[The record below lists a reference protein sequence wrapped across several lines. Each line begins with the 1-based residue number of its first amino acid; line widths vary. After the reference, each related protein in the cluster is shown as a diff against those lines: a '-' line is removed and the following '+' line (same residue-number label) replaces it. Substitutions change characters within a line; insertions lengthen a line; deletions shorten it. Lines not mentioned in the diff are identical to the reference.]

1 MESPHRRQLAQGFA
15 CFTLK
20 YVATLPP
27 GSDPELRSG
36 RLNAGLQVDFHTR
49 NGVSGI
55 SMPVYYLISTPGT
68 EFRDTGP
75 LKHDTHDMKKFL
87 FPSLF
92 LALLAVTAC
101 EDKDTSAPASDL
113 TITFK
118 ALYDGKP
125 LEKYKLYDYAS
136 YQVDFSRFNTFM
148 TNITLLNGSQEVKL
162 SDIEW
167 VDFTPDSAPTDTAV
181 DVSIVLKNVP
191 DAEYTGIRLGYG
203 VPPALNAK
211 QPKDFAPTHPLS
223 RENEFWL
230 GWGSYIFNKIEGR
243 VDLNNNGVF
252 DGGLIYH
259 CGSDAVYREYAFNL
273 PISVKPGAAEIVVE
287 FDLKKLFVI
296 NGAWLDLNIPYNHI
310 TSNDSDDVVIATIL
324 MDNFDA
330 ATTVKQ

>member
-1 MESPHRRQLAQGFA
+1 
-15 CFTLK
+15 
-20 YVATLPP
+20 
-27 GSDPELRSG
+27 
-36 RLNAGLQVDFHTR
+36 
-49 NGVSGI
+49 
-55 SMPVYYLISTPGT
+55 
-68 EFRDTGP
+68 
-75 LKHDTHDMKKFL
+75 MKRFL

-92 LALLAVTAC
+92 FALLALSAC
-101 EDKDTSAPASDL
+101 EDKSPSAPASDL

-125 LEKYKLYDYAS
+125 LEKYKLYGYS
-136 YQVDFSRFNTFM
+136 TYQVDFSRFNAFM
-148 TNITLLNGSQEVKL
+148 ANITLLNGTQELTL

-191 DAEYTGIRLGYG
+191 DGNYTGIRLGYG
-203 VPPALNAK
+203 VPPSLNAK
-211 QPKDFAPTHPLS
+211 QPKDFAPAHPLS

-259 CGSDAVYREYAFNL
+259 CGSDAVYREYMFDL

-287 FDLKKLFVI
+287 FDLKKLFVL
-296 NGAWLDLNIPYNHI
+296 NGAWLDLSNPYNHI
-310 TSNDSDDVVIATIL
+310 TSNDVNDVVIATKL
-324 MDNFDA
+324 MDNFGN